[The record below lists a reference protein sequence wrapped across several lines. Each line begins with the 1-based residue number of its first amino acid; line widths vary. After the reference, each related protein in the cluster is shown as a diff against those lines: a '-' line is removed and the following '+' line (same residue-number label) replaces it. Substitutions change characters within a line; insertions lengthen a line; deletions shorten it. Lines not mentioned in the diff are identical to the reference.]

1 MGWSVH
7 GSVFP
12 YKVGHPDSPTNRAAR
27 DLGVGAPA
35 AAAPGGAPS
44 PGKAAP

>member
-1 MGWSVH
+1 MGWSVR

-27 DLGVGAPA
+27 ELGRSGGRGRLTGAA
-35 AAAPGGAPS
+35 
-44 PGKAAP
+44 